1 MQRRHHMSMQPR
13 TACTILLTLCC
24 VVGASVGHATAIAL
38 DIGHS
43 LTNPGAISARGGAEF
58 VFNRALALVLREE
71 LQARGFTV
79 LTIGEKGDVRDL
91 YSRPASAKEA
101 DLLLSVHHDSVQPHY
116 LKDWQYSGKRRRMS
130 DRFSGFS
137 IFVSRSNPYP
147 TMSLSCAS
155 SIGTA
160 LRNAGFQPSAYHAE
174 KIPGENRPFAD
185 EINGVHYFDDLVV
198 LKTATL
204 PAVLLEAGVIVNP
217 ADELVLSESAT
228 RQKIAAAVASAM
240 SCLTKSAQ

>member
-1 MQRRHHMSMQPR
+1 MKRGQPR
-13 TACTILLTLCC
+13 AACTILLILCC
-24 VVGASVGHATAIAL
+24 VVGAPTAHATTIAL
-38 DIGHS
+38 DVGHS
-43 LTNPGAISARGGAEF
+43 LTKPGATSARGVPEF
-58 VFNRALALVLREE
+58 VFNRALALVLRDE

-91 YSRPASAKEA
+91 YSRPASAKGA

-116 LKDWQYSGKRRRMS
+116 LKDWQYSGKRHQMS

-137 IFVSRSNPYP
+137 LFVSRSNLYP

-155 SIGTA
+155 SIGAA
-160 LRNAGFQPSAYHAE
+160 LRNAGVHPSAYHAQQ
-174 KIPGENRPFAD
+174 IPGENRPFAD

-217 ADELVLSESAT
+217 ADELLLSEPAT